1 MKYEI
6 VAADSPA
13 ELSDKVNEKL
23 ATGWELHGNI
33 AAVSADASH
42 RAQLFQPMVLKE
54 VDRGFPLKK
63 RNLRIA

>member
-6 VAADSPA
+6 IAADSPA

-23 ATGWELHGNI
+23 AAGWELYGNF

-42 RAQLFQPMVLKE
+42 RAQLFQPMVLRE
-54 VDRGFPLKK
+54 IDRGFPLKK